1 MSTCAGIRADGAR
14 CRAQAIR
21 ESEWCFNHHPN
32 YEDARKQRASKGG
45 KRGGRGRPQ
54 AELAALKDR
63 LITLGEDVL
72 AGTIDR
78 SDAAVAGKLWSIAI
92 GAILVALKAKEVE
105 ELEARLA
112 ELEAALEAHQK
123 ERSYGLPGIS
133 SGACRRLYAAPWRLS
148 SRRTAPRRS
157 TSTRKRRAEP
167 LSCTSR
173 PPWRQIMAASR
184 ARSRQGY

>member
-14 CRAQAIR
+14 CRALAIR

-32 YEDARKQRASKGG
+32 YEGARKQRASKGG

-78 SDAAVAGKLWSIAI
+78 SDAAVAGQLWNIAI
-92 GAILVALKAKEVE
+92 GAIRVALKAKETE
-105 ELEARLA
+105 ELEVRLA

-123 ERSYGLPGIS
+123 ERSYGYPG
-133 SGACRRLYAAPWRLS
+133 
-148 SRRTAPRRS
+148 
-157 TSTRKRRAEP
+157 
-167 LSCTSR
+167 
-173 PPWRQIMAASR
+173 
-184 ARSRQGY
+184 